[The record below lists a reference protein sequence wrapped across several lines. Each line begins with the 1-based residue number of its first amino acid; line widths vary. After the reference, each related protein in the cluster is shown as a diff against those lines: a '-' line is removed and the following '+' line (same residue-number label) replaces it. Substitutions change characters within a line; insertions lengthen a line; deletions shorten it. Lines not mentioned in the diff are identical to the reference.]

1 MQKRNARLAIAVL
14 ATLCLIVAPVY
25 AATSNVWVA
34 NDFKEANYTV
44 HNGYAI
50 FDKKLTMIPSGA
62 TNVCT
67 VWSNIDFDEMKSTN
81 YTKPSGPVYVYLDY
95 YVDWRGVGEESLEIL
110 LKNSASQTVY
120 FRIIK
125 VSEGYRL
132 SAKTDSGPMENT
144 SAILTS
150 LPNKLILGYT
160 GDWFVVY
167 DANKN
172 VITSVEC
179 GHGVSTWVTYGF
191 KVYYT
196 NSATINAYAFAGT
209 LATATQGA
217 NISSVQTSVTSW
229 IPIVFAFV
237 MLGIILSVIKKAS
250 A

>member
-1 MQKRNARLAIAVL
+1 MHRRNALLALALLSVLCIA
-14 ATLCLIVAPVY
+14 VAPVY
-25 AATSNVWVA
+25 AATANVWVA
-34 NDFKEANYTV
+34 NDFNEANYTV
-44 HNGYAI
+44 HNGYAV
-50 FDKKLTMIPSGA
+50 FDKKLTMIPSG
-62 TNVCT
+62 TSNVCT
-67 VWSNIDFDEMKSTN
+67 VWSNVDFDEMKSTN
-81 YTKPSGPVYVYLDY
+81 YTKPSGSVYVYLDY
-95 YVDWRGVGEESLEIL
+95 EVEWQGVGEESLEIL
-110 LKNSASQTVY
+110 LKNSAAQTVY
-120 FRIIK
+120 LRIIK

-132 SAKTDSGPMENT
+132 SAKTDTGPKENV

-172 VITSVEC
+172 VLVSVEC

-196 NSATINAYAFAGT
+196 QSATINAYAFAGT
-209 LATATQGA
+209 FDAAARGA
-217 NISSVQTSVTSW
+217 NISSVQGSVKSW

-237 MLGIILSVIKKAS
+237 MLGIIMGIIKKVS